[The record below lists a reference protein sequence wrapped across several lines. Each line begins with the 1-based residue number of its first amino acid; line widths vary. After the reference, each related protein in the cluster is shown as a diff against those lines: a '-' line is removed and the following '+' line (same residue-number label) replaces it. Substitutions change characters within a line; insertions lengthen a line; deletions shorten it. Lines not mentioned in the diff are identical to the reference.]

1 MKAERARLA
10 RLNRLERVRAIA
22 KQSAAAEAAQAE
34 GTLAQ
39 LEALAER
46 TRRLA
51 AEYAARIEVRD
62 GAALQQLAR
71 FAGGLQGIYVNTAS
85 DAATARRIADH
96 KQQALGQAERRRAA
110 VEERAE
116 RQARVVAKAGE
127 VPALGAR
134 RKFGTGLE

>member
-34 GTLAQ
+34 STLAQ

-46 TRRLA
+46 TRQMA
-51 AEYAARIEVRD
+51 AEYAARVGVLD
-62 GAALQQLAR
+62 GAAMRQLNS
-71 FAGGLQGIYVNTAS
+71 FAKGLEGISSNTAN
-85 DAATARRIADH
+85 DAANARRIADF
-96 KQQALGQAERRRAA
+96 KMQELSQAERRRAV

-116 RQARVVAKAGE
+116 RQARVIAKGSE
-127 VPALGAR
+127 TPVLSAR